1 MKKNKQFLV
10 WSIVFLL
17 SHSSKV
23 ASQDQLSGTI
33 TYQQITRYSFEN
45 IVAKRGNDP
54 QIKNFLAELPEERTN
69 VQVLAF
75 NSKKALFKEDDSEK
89 DATPGNLQEALNWE
103 SRFKPPSSVLQKMY
117 YDFEKNQKLEQMEYM
132 TRIFLVKSDIAPLA
146 WKLGSEKKKILDYT
160 CMGATMNL
168 DDQEIVAW
176 FAPEIPVSLGPAI
189 FIGLPGLILAVERNG
204 ETAYVATSVDL
215 TPPAEESMEKPD
227 KGTKVTQEQFESI
240 KEEKEKEQKENLS
253 RDYD

>member
-1 MKKNKQFLV
+1 
-10 WSIVFLL
+10 
-17 SHSSKV
+17 
-23 ASQDQLSGTI
+23 
-33 TYQQITRYSFEN
+33 
-45 IVAKRGNDP
+45 
-54 QIKNFLAELPEERTN
+54 
-69 VQVLAF
+69 
-75 NSKKALFKEDDSEK
+75 
-89 DATPGNLQEALNWE
+89 
-103 SRFKPPSSVLQKMY
+103 MY